1 MKLIN
6 SFKAIRKQSDKF
18 EFVLRVSKLTVF
30 EISIDLS
37 SSVYKLII
45 CNLGIQL

>member
-1 MKLIN
+1 MKVIN
-6 SFKAIRKQSDKF
+6 SFKAIRKQKDKF
-18 EFVLRVSKLTVF
+18 ELVFRVSKLTIF

-37 SSVYKLII
+37 SSVYKFVI